1 MHAIRAKKA
10 KQRKKHK
17 MEKNFRKKAEYQ
29 LSCGAIIY
37 NMDKGKIYYL
47 LLKYPT
53 YWGFVKGMVE
63 PGETEEQTINR
74 ETAEEAG
81 IYDLQILPHFR
92 EVQKYFYRF
101 EGKLIRKEA
110 VYFLAKTNSWTV
122 RISHEHENY
131 RWCSFDEAILLLKR
145 VKPNVALLK
154 KTHEFLTNYY
164 KQKYIKDY
172 MMYSK

>member
-1 MHAIRAKKA
+1 MVQGK
-10 KQRKKHK
+10 
-17 MEKNFRKKAEYQ
+17 ENFRRKAEYQ

-92 EVQKYFYRF
+92 EVQRYFYRF

-131 RWCSFDEAILLLKR
+131 RWCSFDEAVKLLKR
-145 VKPNVALLK
+145 VKPNVNLLK
-154 KTHEFLTNYY
+154 KTQDFLTSYY
-164 KQKYIKDY
+164 RQKWIKDY
-172 MMYSK
+172 LTYSK